1 MYLEG
6 TTIKAII
13 ELKFNPGEG
22 VAHLGSADKG
32 LSIMACRARTSAE
45 TERICER
52 EEALLATETTRQLD
66 ELLCLS
72 KGSTQAPA
80 DNFWEL
86 KMNVATFMSLVW
98 ILFRSKCDYYK
109 GLQNVY
115 ATLELREVMAQKQSF
130 TAEHCR
136 RITWAILD
144 DGRAHFD
151 NVKTTL
157 DFQGPDEPTWP
168 QSYLI
173 DILRN
178 IRYVIPVECANFPE
192 DWKRKPRGTV
202 PDQTNP
208 AGGIVASRI
217 KVRDRMNPTS
227 TNTSNSPQR
236 EYRHQQHPYGA
247 KGGHPAVPGPPGRG
261 GKTLSK
267 RDNTTG
273 HHTPAQGT
281 TQGARNSH
289 AIGKQGG
296 MTNATQK
303 SKH

>member
-13 ELKFNPGEG
+13 ELKFNLGKG

-32 LSIMACRARTSAE
+32 LSIMACQARTSAE
-45 TERICER
+45 TERIR
-52 EEALLATETTRQLD
+52 ECKEALLATETTRQLD
-66 ELLCLS
+66 ELLRLS
-72 KGSTQAPA
+72 KGSTRAPA

-168 QSYLI
+168 QSFLI

-208 AGGIVASRI
+208 AGGIVASGI
-217 KVRDRMNPTS
+217 KV
-227 TNTSNSPQR
+227 
-236 EYRHQQHPYGA
+236 
-247 KGGHPAVPGPPGRG
+247 
-261 GKTLSK
+261 
-267 RDNTTG
+267 
-273 HHTPAQGT
+273 
-281 TQGARNSH
+281 
-289 AIGKQGG
+289 
-296 MTNATQK
+296 
-303 SKH
+303 